1 MSEFKFSCPS
11 CQQNI
16 QATSEYSGMLI
27 NCPKCGG
34 KLIVPS
40 APDAPAAQ
48 SGSKLSMAASTPHAP
63 ESAAAAAT
71 FYAAPVRKKKPKT
84 GLIVGLSLGAIAA
97 AGAVYFWP
105 QITKLVASHG
115 TSLTA
120 AADDQAPTNA
130 PPPPPPPLTTEEILQ
145 KVGETY
151 RGMADYTAKGKTD
164 CSIDMSGIAP
174 GKGTINMS
182 STSTLE
188 LGRTDNFRLEWEERT
203 GGKTIDGAAWSAGKG
218 TFIGYSVYPPTKVKS
233 RQDAMETVGAN
244 FFLLSSGIAELFFAE
259 TNSLAAQS
267 KDFTKTNGPSS
278 PDGQPSYV
286 LTGEAN
292 HQSVLLWVNKD
303 SFLISQIQIN
313 LGGVIPEEELKKL
326 PSTQRNAMIILS
338 KLKGTITETYDQIQ
352 TNRNLLASA
361 FESPYKP
368 TTNPDAQ
375 PRPQHASSMAGQ
387 LTNPKRRQRGG
398 E

>member
-182 STSTLE
+182 STSIWSWDAPTIS
-188 LGRTDNFRLEWEERT
+188 GSN
-203 GGKTIDGAAWSAGKG
+203 GKREQAAKQSTARPGAPAKA
-218 TFIGYSVYPPTKVKS
+218 
-233 RQDAMETVGAN
+233 
-244 FFLLSSGIAELFFAE
+244 LSSVTACIHQPKSNPVRTRWKRWAPIFFC
-259 TNSLAAQS
+259 
-267 KDFTKTNGPSS
+267 
-278 PDGQPSYV
+278 
-286 LTGEAN
+286 
-292 HQSVLLWVNKD
+292 
-303 SFLISQIQIN
+303 
-313 LGGVIPEEELKKL
+313 
-326 PSTQRNAMIILS
+326 
-338 KLKGTITETYDQIQ
+338 
-352 TNRNLLASA
+352 
-361 FESPYKP
+361 
-368 TTNPDAQ
+368 
-375 PRPQHASSMAGQ
+375 
-387 LTNPKRRQRGG
+387 
-398 E
+398 